1 MNELKWQIGV
11 ALSLLSAGLL
21 LFSFPPYNLNFLAFF
36 ALVPVL
42 FVIHRSNLKKALG
55 YSILFSFPFYCFL
68 LFWMN
73 AYMAVVG
80 VAFVTVVY
88 GSYFIIT
95 LMVINLTSRA
105 YPRYR
110 VIITPFIWIAIDYIR
125 SFGFLGCTFGSIGY
139 TQHNFPRFIQV
150 ADIGGEQLVSFILV
164 LFNAG
169 LTEVVPYLKDLAFK
183 KRAFSSTQGQTLLNS
198 EITPEFSSYYY
209 IPFFISVILIVFS
222 LIYGTIKLN
231 KPLPD
236 GPEMKISLIQGLS
249 SPRTAWKSEKW
260 KTLNRLTELS
270 RESCEEHSDI
280 DLIVWTETAIR
291 TSLRPNIIHGS
302 PYHMRIQRLIRE
314 LGTYFIIGSP
324 DNYLREKEGAI
335 NPAHLETIYPT
346 KDEEEVWTN
355 SAYYLNPQGE
365 IIDKYDKIQLTPFG
379 EHFPLGKVFP
389 ALQKVLDRFTDSA
402 GFTPGNRF
410 TLFNYK
416 NYRFGVVICWEGT
429 YGYLIRN
436 FVKAGADFIINI
448 SNDMWTKTE
457 AGHFQHFTTTIFRA
471 VENRIWFVRAGNDGV
486 TAFINPYGIVENMLP
501 IQKPGY
507 LVGEIG
513 PRASITFYTRYGN
526 TLPMVSLVVSGASFI
541 FSIFFLL
548 RKRKRY

>member
-55 YSILFSFPFYCFL
+55 YSIIFSFPFYCFL

-88 GSYFIIT
+88 GSYFIIA
-95 LMVINLTSRA
+95 LMVINLTSKA

-169 LTEVVPYLKDLAFK
+169 LTEVVPYLTSLAFK

-198 EITPEFSSYYY
+198 EITSGFSSYYY

-231 KPLPD
+231 KPVPD

-324 DNYLREKEGAI
+324 DNYLREKEGEI

-416 NYRFGVVICWEGT
+416 NYKFGVVICWEGT

>member
-1 MNELKWQIGV
+1 MRELKWQSGV
-11 ALSLLSAGLL
+11 ALSILSAGLL
-21 LFSFPPYNLNFLAFF
+21 LFSFPPYDLNFLAFF
-36 ALVPVL
+36 ALAPV
-42 FVIHRSNLKKALG
+42 FFAIYRSNLKKALG
-55 YSILFSFPFYCFL
+55 YSILFAFPFYCFL

-73 AYMAVVG
+73 AYMAIVG

-88 GSYFIIT
+88 GGYFIIA
-95 LMVINLTSRA
+95 LMIINVTSRA
-105 YPRYR
+105 FPRYR
-110 VIITPFIWIAIDYIR
+110 VILTPFIWIAIDYIR

-139 TQHNFPRFIQV
+139 SQHNFPRFIQV

-164 LFNAG
+164 LFNVG
-169 LTEVVPYLKDLAFK
+169 LAEVIPYITRSLVKIKPGPSIEGQSLSRDEIKSWVPA
-183 KRAFSSTQGQTLLNS
+183 
-198 EITPEFSSYYY
+198 YYS
-209 IPFFISVILIVFS
+209 IPFYISVILIIFS

-231 KPLPD
+231 KPIPD
-236 GPEMKISLIQGLS
+236 SPKMKISLIQGLS

-270 RESCEEHSDI
+270 RQSYEEHSDV

-324 DNYLREKEGAI
+324 DNYLLEKEGAV

-346 KDEEEVWTN
+346 KDGEEVWTN

-389 ALQKVLDRFTDSA
+389 ALQKVLDKFTDSA
-402 GFTPGNRF
+402 GFTPGNRI

-429 YGYLIRN
+429 YGYLIRD
-436 FVKAGADFIINI
+436 FVKAGADFMINI

-457 AGHFQHFTTTIFRA
+457 AGHFQHFTTTKFRA
-471 VENRIWFVRAGNDGV
+471 IENRIWFVRAGNDGV
-486 TAFINPYGIVENMLP
+486 TAFINPYGIVEKMLP

-513 PRASITFYTRYGN
+513 PKASATLYTRYGN
-526 TLPMVSLVVSGASFI
+526 TLPWLSIVVMGASFV
-541 FSIFFLL
+541 FSIILL
-548 RKRKRY
+548 VRRRKSY